1 MRINE
6 YGDRAMRKFFAVSV
20 LGLILFSLVSAPGE
34 SQDAKKLLD
43 RVITASGGRKVM
55 EAIKDTTF
63 SGTMDLVQMGIS
75 ATITIYHKEPNMRR
89 QKMEMMGMVINSGFD
104 GEAGWMVNPET
115 GATEDLPEQ
124 MQENAK
130 NEALGF
136 GNSWMLYPEKYGI
149 IFADKGKEMVKG
161 KEYLLLEMTYEN
173 GSTSLIYID
182 PGTYLPYKMKSRTM
196 GQMGIEVEQESIMG
210 NYKKI
215 DGLNFAH
222 LVTIYQDGELFGSI
236 VVDEVKFNTGL
247 EDSFFKK

>member
-1 MRINE
+1 MKKLF
-6 YGDRAMRKFFAVSV
+6 MFSL
-20 LGLILFSLVSAPGE
+20 LGLFLLSIICSPGF

-43 RVITASGGRKVM
+43 EVITASGGRKVM

-75 ATITIYHKEPNMRR
+75 GTFTFYQKEPNMLR
-89 QKMEMMGMVINSGFD
+89 QDLEVMGMTITSAFD
-104 GEAGWMVNPET
+104 GETGWSVNPET

-124 MQENAK
+124 AQEDLK

-136 GNSWMLYPEKYGI
+136 GNSCMLYPEKYGI
-149 IFADKGKEMVKG
+149 TFADKGKETVEG
-161 KEYLLLEMTYEN
+161 KEYLLLEMTFES
-173 GSTSLIYID
+173 GDTSFIYID
-182 PGTYLPYKMKSRTM
+182 PGTYLPYMMKSRIM

-210 NYKKI
+210 DYKKV

-222 LVTIYQDGELFGSI
+222 SVTIYQDGELFGSI

>member
-1 MRINE
+1 MK
-6 YGDRAMRKFFAVSV
+6 KFFAVSV
-20 LGLILFSLVSAPGE
+20 FGFILFSLVSVPGF

-43 RVITASGGRKVM
+43 KVITATGGRKVM

-75 ATITIYHKEPNMRR
+75 GTITLYHKEPNMQR
-89 QKMEMMGMVINSGFD
+89 QDMELMGMVISSGFD
-104 GEAGWMVNPET
+104 GETGWTVNPDT
-115 GATEDLPEQ
+115 GAAEDLPEP

-136 GNSWMLYPEKYGI
+136 GNSLMLYPEKYGI
-149 IFADKGKEMVKG
+149 TFADKGKEKVKE
-161 KEYLLLEMTYEN
+161 KEYLLLEMTFEN

-196 GQMGIEVEQESIMG
+196 GQMGIEVEQDAILG
-210 NYKKI
+210 NYKKV

-236 VVDEVKFNTGL
+236 VVGEVKFNTGL